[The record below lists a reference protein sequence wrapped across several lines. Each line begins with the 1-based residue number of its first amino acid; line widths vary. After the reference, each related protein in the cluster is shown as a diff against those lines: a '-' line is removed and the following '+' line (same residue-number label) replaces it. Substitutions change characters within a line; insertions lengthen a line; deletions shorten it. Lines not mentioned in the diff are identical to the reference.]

1 MKTYGRQLG
10 LTLIELMI
18 AMLVG
23 LFLLAGIVMV
33 FINSNRS
40 NHMQENLARLQENGR
55 FAIEFLTKDTR
66 MVGYWDCMK
75 PIAAPNNDDLKGTE
89 GASGAPDSITIRGAF
104 VRSRANGATC
114 GVSVAT
120 APFPATPAC
129 PQAAEPSNFYAD
141 NSSIIT
147 YSINN
152 GNLRR
157 VTNCTTNDVVEGIE
171 NLQIL
176 YGVDTA
182 DVDQTPNFYAS
193 ATDVTA
199 TNNWFNVKSLR
210 FSITVSTPDGG
221 LTTKTADGRIRQTF
235 TATIALRNRML

>member
-104 VRSRANGATC
+104 TRRNDDQC
-114 GVSVAT
+114 G
-120 APFPATPAC
+120 
-129 PQAAEPSNFYAD
+129 
-141 NSSIIT
+141 
-147 YSINN
+147 
-152 GNLRR
+152 
-157 VTNCTTNDVVEGIE
+157 
-171 NLQIL
+171 
-176 YGVDTA
+176 
-182 DVDQTPNFYAS
+182 
-193 ATDVTA
+193 
-199 TNNWFNVKSLR
+199 
-210 FSITVSTPDGG
+210 
-221 LTTKTADGRIRQTF
+221 RQTRHGGKS
-235 TATIALRNRML
+235 AQGMQHHGLARHRLVLLGAAGARA